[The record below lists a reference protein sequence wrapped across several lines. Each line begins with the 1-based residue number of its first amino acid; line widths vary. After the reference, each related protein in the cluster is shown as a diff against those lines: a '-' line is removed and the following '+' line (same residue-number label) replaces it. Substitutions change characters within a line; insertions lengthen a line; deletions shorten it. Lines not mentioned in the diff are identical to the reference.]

1 MVINTKTEIG
11 HMHKATDV
19 NEGTFSLDRLAA
31 ASLIRV
37 VFSGTWPS
45 RPTSRTDVYVDWVGG
60 TTQPPGM
67 LAGDTWTPEV

>member
-1 MVINTKTEIG
+1 MAAMKYRDSAGVVHYLGAGGEP
-11 HMHKATDV
+11 
-19 NEGTFSLDRLAA
+19 TFENS
-31 ASLIRV
+31 V
-37 VFSGTWPS
+37 SGTVFRVIYSTSWPA